1 MRLSWP
7 AKSIFGMGGPSS
19 PRIGVSKA
27 KDLPRIFTIT
37 DSPSEIHAATLRKS
51 FLKSATFAVFMRAG
65 NTTFQCPSTP
75 IQSHPCHTDEPPN
88 PQANLIPDLL
98 TRIPLPIHLHPQLR
112 LLPSFFQPPPPITLS
127 SSQSNARRGSPPA
140 IRQALQRRLLRPSQR
155 RRSPPPAPPGRSLR
169 PHPIGPTPAHP
180 RLFPRGTNIQLA
192 AIPFDAIRGTPA
204 ASSTASS
211 PTSSIAPTQLTGP
224 ASSAEFTVSATTMK
238 DLLGRFAPT
247 RVATEPQNPRRVFR
261 PKEAFRPEAAKRKR
275 FYRLLYVY
283 SDSRIPSCSPSDSI
297 PKSKGV
303 WNVWPK

>member
-1 MRLSWP
+1 
-7 AKSIFGMGGPSS
+7 MGGPSS

-65 NTTFQCPSTP
+65 NTTFQRPSTP

-112 LLPSFFQPPPPITLS
+112 LLPPFFQPPPPITLS

-192 AIPFDAIRGTPA
+192 AIPFDAIRGTPEGIFVLRALKAEPIGRLLDNAVSDNNLLSHVSRRLFDRFIPCVFDRTDPIDRPLVFRRIQGVRNHNKRLASTVCPDVGCDVA
-204 ASSTASS
+204 AKPQTRVPPKRS
-211 PTSSIAPTQLTGP
+211 
-224 ASSAEFTVSATTMK
+224 V
-238 DLLGRFAPT
+238 PT
-247 RVATEPQNPRRVFR
+247 R
-261 PKEAFRPEAAKRKR
+261 
-275 FYRLLYVY
+275 
-283 SDSRIPSCSPSDSI
+283 SS
-297 PKSKGV
+297 
-303 WNVWPK
+303 